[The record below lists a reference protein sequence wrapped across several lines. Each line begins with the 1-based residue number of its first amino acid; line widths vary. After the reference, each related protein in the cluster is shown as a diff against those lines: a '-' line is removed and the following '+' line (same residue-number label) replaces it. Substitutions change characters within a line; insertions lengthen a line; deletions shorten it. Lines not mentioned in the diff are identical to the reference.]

1 MACGLSPSW
10 HLLRQATQLA
20 AQLSHVEQ
28 ELLLPPPPSL
38 LLAVL
43 AGALMLALVLAEGIR
58 RLLAARTR
66 SVLQRLPLQ
75 RLHQRWQLQQLL
87 LGYQGHGTWG
97 PGCVVLVVGGHHR
110 QWAASRCWQRWRMVQ
125 QPPARLLQ
133 AHQHMQQQQPTA
145 GAAGRWCQHGR
156 SWQLGAL
163 RGRQVAPSLPA

>member
-43 AGALMLALVLAEGIR
+43 AGALMLALVLAAGIR
-58 RLLAARTR
+58 RLLAARTW
-66 SVLQRLPLQ
+66 SPLQRLPLQ

-110 QWAASRCWQRWRMVQ
+110 QWAASRCWQR
-125 QPPARLLQ
+125 
-133 AHQHMQQQQPTA
+133 
-145 GAAGRWCQHGR
+145 
-156 SWQLGAL
+156 
-163 RGRQVAPSLPA
+163 